1 MSTTTDD
8 SVPFSPVPFSPFSDS
23 VTVSEPTS
31 DENPDLGQF
40 NYVFRTLTHLQPHPW
55 IPAFNGL
62 YPTPTVTSL
71 SSATERGLA
80 IVRVDDGDQQERGSR
95 TAGEDEGETTM
106 QTASEVQHGS
116 TVWHQQQIMSY
127 LDYPTTDTHAGSP
140 SELIVAQFRHYPYGP
155 MQELDR
161 MVQSVHGEQAMD
173 QVASETEEEEGD
185 DDDDDTESGMTVDIS
200 SNGSGDDL
208 EFESGDDEDEEEMG
222 AVVDTRPNGDS
233 PSLWQSVMRV
243 PLCPYSPQWDSED
256 LENADEFG
264 PFDAATT
271 ASSGTRPTE
280 HSETAFSHQVYHRQV
295 ASPLSS
301 LRDGAGSI
309 ITSRTSPLP
318 VESMRSSSASLPSFP
333 AHDDNTYYSDTLSL
347 PERPSSLPVAVGH
360 RAHHHHQIFSSPL
373 NDNSTRSSISIA
385 SYSSFSSTSSPPPS
399 QPPWRQSRQSP
410 PSHARHINTTQPQ
423 LRLFNPTQQERSS
436 GSVSTVTTSDSTLTR
451 RAGAR
456 SLQSIF
462 KEEDTISRATS
473 QGNGPTAVAG
483 EQQAVHDGHASDSDS
498 QQQQEQQQSTTS
510 PEDIYNRHTSS
521 PSLSIVSDHHTD
533 SSFDQ
538 NQAPEP
544 LSLHSTVMNAARELY
559 YNIPTL
565 GGEGVE
571 RFEEE
576 EPLPSLGLL
585 DEALR
590 FIAEERARC
599 EALRETGVSVM
610 GGLSSDSERWKHEL
624 ESSDSAHTAPSMTR
638 STSNSATSAS
648 DLMLLPSPEHPKH
661 TPRKKKKQKKTP
673 VTSPITIKEKKSPS
687 KHGVSGNVT
696 PVMAMSILR
705 PDGTIIGGGMA
716 NRTKRRSTGSDSY
729 LGSGTLTP
737 RVGGSGLWSVQGES
751 TEPDAEDLAGVDVTP
766 KKKKN
771 RKGKEKDE
779 KSILSHSRS
788 VPEMKHEDDEE
799 IFGPRVSAAKKG
811 GKYPSLNIAKAQSHA
826 VNTKRARLQG
836 LARQLQELYPEDKRC
851 LDRVLKSLASQKR
864 KEKGKGGRAKVL
876 ESSEEEHVGRMRGE
890 LDGDREDEELDPRGR
905 PPRKGDPLIHVFID
919 HSNILFGLLSYLKRH
934 PPKRPLPPT
943 PSSTTS
949 SASTFKPR
957 HKSASSVSSAPS
969 SPTDAVGGSI
979 PLPSFATAR
988 NTKALV
994 RINERENSN
1003 MEEHENGS
1011 NSKSTGTNGTNQRHM
1026 RYLSHSA
1033 LTLILERGRPVTRR
1047 VLVTSS
1053 PLYQP
1058 VDGMERLGYQ
1068 VSIFLRVP
1076 DLGDGMD
1083 RDRPNKSLK
1092 RNSGSGYGSGSGSG
1106 PGIPIPNKRATHAR
1120 QVSGSNGSA
1129 SDFLSVPGSKGTVSA
1144 PSSYASPAGLH
1155 LHSAMLARSSAGFS
1169 NNGNNHNAAG
1179 SGGGT
1184 PHRIRFREQGVDELL
1199 QLKLHQALAAEDD
1212 VPAGATIVL
1221 ATGDGNVGQFNEEGF
1236 LGPVRTALKR
1246 GWRVE
1251 LYSWESGL
1259 SRAWKREFGRDS
1271 EWGKSGM
1278 FRIYGMEQF
1287 ASSLVE
1293 DGWVDV

>member
-8 SVPFSPVPFSPFSDS
+8 SVPFSPVAFSPFSDS

-127 LDYPTTDTHAGSP
+127 LDYSTTHTHAGSP

-155 MQELDR
+155 MQELDH
-161 MVQSVHGEQAMD
+161 MVQSVHGQH
-173 QVASETEEEEGD
+173 QVASETEEE

-208 EFESGDDEDEEEMG
+208 EFESGDDEEDEEEEMG

-243 PLCPYSPQWDSED
+243 RPLCPYSPQWDSED

-280 HSETAFSHQVYHRQV
+280 HSESHQVYHR
-295 ASPLSS
+295 SPLSS
-301 LRDGAGSI
+301 LRDGGSI

-385 SYSSFSSTSSPPPS
+385 SCSSFSSTSSPPPS

-410 PSHARHINTTQPQ
+410 PSHARHINPTQPQ
-423 LRLFNPTQQERSS
+423 LRLFNPTRSS

-498 QQQQEQQQSTTS
+498 QQQQQS
-510 PEDIYNRHTSS
+510 PEDIYNRS
-521 PSLSIVSDHHTD
+521 PSLSIVSDHHSD

-538 NQAPEP
+538 PQAPEP
-544 LSLHSTVMNAARELY
+544 LSLHSAVMNAARELY

-599 EALRETGVSVM
+599 EALRETGMSVT

-624 ESSDSAHTAPSMTR
+624 
-638 STSNSATSAS
+638 
-648 DLMLLPSPEHPKH
+648 
-661 TPRKKKKQKKTP
+661 
-673 VTSPITIKEKKSPS
+673 
-687 KHGVSGNVT
+687 G
-696 PVMAMSILR
+696 
-705 PDGTIIGGGMA
+705 
-716 NRTKRRSTGSDSY
+716 
-729 LGSGTLTP
+729 
-737 RVGGSGLWSVQGES
+737 
-751 TEPDAEDLAGVDVTP
+751 
-766 KKKKN
+766 
-771 RKGKEKDE
+771 
-779 KSILSHSRS
+779 
-788 VPEMKHEDDEE
+788 
-799 IFGPRVSAAKKG
+799 
-811 GKYPSLNIAKAQSHA
+811 
-826 VNTKRARLQG
+826 
-836 LARQLQELYPEDKRC
+836 
-851 LDRVLKSLASQKR
+851 
-864 KEKGKGGRAKVL
+864 
-876 ESSEEEHVGRMRGE
+876 
-890 LDGDREDEELDPRGR
+890 
-905 PPRKGDPLIHVFID
+905 
-919 HSNILFGLLSYLKRH
+919 
-934 PPKRPLPPT
+934 
-943 PSSTTS
+943 
-949 SASTFKPR
+949 
-957 HKSASSVSSAPS
+957 
-969 SPTDAVGGSI
+969 
-979 PLPSFATAR
+979 
-988 NTKALV
+988 
-994 RINERENSN
+994 
-1003 MEEHENGS
+1003 
-1011 NSKSTGTNGTNQRHM
+1011 
-1026 RYLSHSA
+1026 
-1033 LTLILERGRPVTRR
+1033 
-1047 VLVTSS
+1047 
-1053 PLYQP
+1053 
-1058 VDGMERLGYQ
+1058 
-1068 VSIFLRVP
+1068 
-1076 DLGDGMD
+1076 
-1083 RDRPNKSLK
+1083 
-1092 RNSGSGYGSGSGSG
+1092 
-1106 PGIPIPNKRATHAR
+1106 
-1120 QVSGSNGSA
+1120 
-1129 SDFLSVPGSKGTVSA
+1129 
-1144 PSSYASPAGLH
+1144 
-1155 LHSAMLARSSAGFS
+1155 
-1169 NNGNNHNAAG
+1169 
-1179 SGGGT
+1179 
-1184 PHRIRFREQGVDELL
+1184 
-1199 QLKLHQALAAEDD
+1199 
-1212 VPAGATIVL
+1212 
-1221 ATGDGNVGQFNEEGF
+1221 
-1236 LGPVRTALKR
+1236 
-1246 GWRVE
+1246 
-1251 LYSWESGL
+1251 
-1259 SRAWKREFGRDS
+1259 
-1271 EWGKSGM
+1271 
-1278 FRIYGMEQF
+1278 
-1287 ASSLVE
+1287 
-1293 DGWVDV
+1293 